1 MKIRQIALVT
11 AELAPVRDALFE
23 LLGLDDAFIDDGVT
37 QFGLENAVMTIGT
50 TFLELVSPV
59 QANTTAGRLLER
71 RGGDGG
77 YMVIVQVDDLAAE
90 VARLEPTGIRKVLE
104 VDIGN
109 AKAIHLHPKDVPGAI
124 ASMDEMDPVESWHW
138 AGPGWEKRAA
148 RHVSA
153 ITGAQIQSADPNAT
167 AQQWALAYGQDIVVH
182 DGIPS
187 LQLDESEIRFVMD
200 TNGRGDGLQAIDLR
214 ITDSA
219 AVLTAAQRLA
229 LPVQDNSVEICG
241 TRFNFL
247 VEQ

>member
-1 MKIRQIALVT
+1 MKIRQIALV
-11 AELAPVRDALFE
+11 AEDLAPIRQAFFT
-23 LLGLDDAFIDDGVT
+23 LLGLDTAYVDEAVG
-37 QFGLENAVMTIGT
+37 QFGLENIVMPIGST
-50 TFLELVSPV
+50 YLEVVSPV
-59 QANTTAGRLLER
+59 QSGTTAGRLLTR

-77 YMVIVQVDDLAAE
+77 YMVIVQVDDLAVE
-90 VARLEPTGIRKVLE
+90 VARLEPAGIRKVFE

-153 ITGAQIQSADPNAT
+153 ITGAQIQSADPNTT
-167 AQQWALAYGQDIVVH
+167 AQRWALAYGQDIVVH

-214 ITDSA
+214 ITNSA

>member
-11 AELAPVRDALFE
+11 AELAPVRDVLFE

-77 YMVIVQVDDLAAE
+77 YMVIVQVEDLAEE
-90 VARLEPTGIRKVLE
+90 VARLEPTGIRKVFE

-109 AKAIHLHPKDVPGAI
+109 AKAMHLHPKDVPGAI

-148 RHVSA
+148 RNVSA
-153 ITGAQIQSADPNAT
+153 ITGVQIQSADPNAT

-219 AVLTAAQRLA
+219 AVLTAAHRLA

>member
-1 MKIRQIALVT
+1 VRIRQIALVAT
-11 AELAPVRDALFE
+11 ELAPVRDALFE
-23 LLGLDDAFIDDGVT
+23 LLGLDDAFIDDAVT

-50 TFLELVSPV
+50 TFLEVVSPV
-59 QANTTAGRLLER
+59 QPNTTAGRLLKR

-77 YMVIVQVDDLAAE
+77 YMVIVQVADLAAE
-90 VARLEPTGIRKVLE
+90 LARLEPTGIRKVWE

-109 AKAIHLHPKDVPGAI
+109 ARAVHLHPKDVPGAI

-138 AGPGWEKRAA
+138 AGPGWETRAA

-153 ITGAQIQSADPNAT
+153 ITGACIQSADPTIT
-167 AQQWALAYGQDIVVH
+167 AQKWALAYGQDIVSH
-182 DGIPS
+182 DGIPT
-187 LQLDESEIRFVMD
+187 LPLGDTEIRFVVD

-219 AVLTAAQRLA
+219 AVLAAAHRLA

-241 TRFNFL
+241 TRFNFTS
-247 VEQ
+247 EA

>member
-11 AELAPVRDALFE
+11 AELATVRDALFE
-23 LLGLDDAFIDDGVT
+23 LLGLDDAYIDEGVAH
-37 QFGLENAVMTIGT
+37 FGLENAVMTIGT

-59 QANTTAGRLLER
+59 QDNTTAGRLLER

-90 VARLEPTGIRKVLE
+90 VARLEPTGIRTVWE
-104 VDIGN
+104 ADIGT

-138 AGPGWEKRAA
+138 AGPDWETRAA

-153 ITGAQIQSADPNAT
+153 ITGAQIQSADPSAT

-187 LQLDESEIRFVMD
+187 LQLDDSEIRFVAD

-219 AVLTAAQRLA
+219 AVLTAAHRLA

-247 VEQ
+247 E